1 MIKRIAAGCM
11 AFLITLLM
19 KGCVSITLPSVETS
33 FEKRETVT
41 SAVTAPVTEPVTYQ
55 QLTETTEPAET
66 EPVLKVK
73 GEYSSIIDHYDTSG
87 NDDYLGHTEWTE
99 DMVYSDIA
107 SLRQYLGK
115 CISQYHMKEICF
127 IYSGSEPLEAGILS
141 EHINVEMSRDTVNKA
156 ELEYDG
162 RSAVYA
168 CVEVSYFPSVRVADA
183 YRTGDMSELTSDEVR
198 LYLTATEF
206 LKSSINSSMTDQ
218 EKEWIIHEFI
228 CDSSYYY
235 TDDKKTYEGAEIPNF
250 RTAVGALLEGR
261 ANCMGYTDAFYMLCT
276 MAGIEVTKV
285 SGDEA
290 MNHTWNVITLDGK
303 KYMVDVTWNDGQKID
318 SPRAYYYYNASAD
331 ICSQEFHVDSERDR
345 AVMNEIV
352 PVPDEKYYYSN
363 VPGRGYM
370 TYSSEEFY
378 NKTVELLENGEKK
391 ICICCQNNIVAGDT
405 QEIFDNIKKRIKKR
419 SYSIS
424 ASYVNISGYSFVMV
438 DTENDPRTVLS

>member
-1 MIKRIAAGCM
+1 M
-11 AFLITLLM
+11 AFFMTVLM

-33 FEKRETVT
+33 FEKRETET

-73 GEYSSIIDHYDTSG
+73 GEYSSIIDHYDTSS
-87 NDDYLGHTEWTE
+87 NDNYLSHTKWTE

-115 CISQYHMKEICF
+115 CISENHMTEICF
-127 IYSGSEPLEAGILS
+127 IYSGSEKLETGLLS
-141 EHINVEMSRDTVNKA
+141 DHINVEVRSNIINKA
-156 ELEYDG
+156 ELEYEG
-162 RSAVYA
+162 KSAVYA
-168 CVEVSYFPSVRVADA
+168 SLEVKYFPSVNVADA
-183 YRTGDMSELTSDEVR
+183 YRKDDMSELTSDEVQ
-198 LYLTATEF
+198 LYLTASEF
-206 LKSSINSSMTDQ
+206 LKNNINSGMKET
-218 EKEWIIHEFI
+218 EKEWVIHEFI

-235 TDDKKTYEGAEIPNF
+235 TDDTKTDEGSEIPRF
-250 RTAVGALLEGR
+250 RTAVGALVDGR

-276 MAGIEVTKV
+276 MAGLEVTKV
-285 SGDEA
+285 SGDEE

-318 SPRAYYYYNASAD
+318 SPRAYYYYNAAAD

-345 AVMNEIV
+345 AVMSEIV

-363 VPGRGYM
+363 VPGRGYI

-391 ICICCQNNIVAGDT
+391 FCICCQNNIVAGDT

-438 DTENDPRTVLS
+438 DTENDPRTVFS